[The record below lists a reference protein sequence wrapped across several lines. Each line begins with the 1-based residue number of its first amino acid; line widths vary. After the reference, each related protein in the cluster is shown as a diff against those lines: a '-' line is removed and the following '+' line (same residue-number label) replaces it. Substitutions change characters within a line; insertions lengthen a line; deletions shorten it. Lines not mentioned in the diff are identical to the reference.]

1 MPERL
6 GRPGPSFLRELELHT
21 ADRHLSVGM
30 SRPTTG
36 PDDTWLA
43 VLWVA
48 DDDGIVSFADIAPV
62 AGPPPEPPLAYL
74 GPLFVGGFGGLVR
87 EEGGRTAIRL
97 ATVAPPDDPARPW
110 RSPLAVRAAIGFEP
124 LRAATMRPNE
134 LAMAVLT
141 AFRAAVQAIAPAPA
155 SVSRPSPAAPR

>member
-6 GRPGPSFLRELELHT
+6 GRPGPSFLRELELEVS
-21 ADRHLSVGM
+21 DRGLSVGM
-30 SRPTTG
+30 SRPSAG

-48 DDDGIVSFADIAPV
+48 DDDGIVSFAELAPD

-74 GPLFVGGFGGLVR
+74 GPLIVGGLAGLVR

-97 ATVAPPDDPARPW
+97 APVAAPDDPDRPW
-110 RSPLAVRAAIGFEP
+110 HSPLAVRAAIGFEP
-124 LRAATMRPNE
+124 LQAATMRPNE
-134 LAMAVLT
+134 LAAAVLT
-141 AFRAAVQAIAPAPA
+141 AFRAAVQALAPAR
-155 SVSRPSPAAPR
+155 RPSPAGPG